1 MDHHSTALGGQN
13 YTLGVDWCSA
23 IPFGSPS
30 DPISPVIGYDY
41 MSPYIQRAVAVA
53 RSAQTAIVFV
63 SDFTREG
70 ADRPTLSLPSDE
82 DALIEAV
89 AAVNPRTI
97 VVLNT
102 GGAVL
107 MPWLSSVAAV
117 LEAWYPGEE
126 DGAAITAVLSGAFDP
141 SGHLPVTFP
150 TSDAESP
157 MGNPTSWPGVD
168 EVNDIDTLDV
178 GYRWYD
184 ANNVTPLFPFGF
196 GLSYTTFSL
205 SGATVKKGS
214 GGSYVVTTTVRN
226 DGSVAGTAVVQAYL
240 TYPAAAQEP
249 PYELKAFAS
258 VPLAAGKSQAVSL
271 NLPASAFQIYLGGG
285 FQTVG
290 GNYTV
295 SLGQNERNLP
305 IKTHIAIPFLG
316 TDTAYL

>member
-1 MDHHSTALGGQN
+1 M
-13 YTLGVDWCSA
+13 
-23 IPFGSPS
+23 
-30 DPISPVIGYDY
+30 IGYDY

-168 EVNDIDTLDV
+168 
-178 GYRWYD
+178 R
-184 ANNVTPLFPFGF
+184 
-196 GLSYTTFSL
+196 
-205 SGATVKKGS
+205 
-214 GGSYVVTTTVRN
+214 
-226 DGSVAGTAVVQAYL
+226 
-240 TYPAAAQEP
+240 
-249 PYELKAFAS
+249 
-258 VPLAAGKSQAVSL
+258 SQRHRH
-271 NLPASAFQIYLGGG
+271 P
-285 FQTVG
+285 
-290 GNYTV
+290 
-295 SLGQNERNLP
+295 
-305 IKTHIAIPFLG
+305 
-316 TDTAYL
+316 